1 LVELA
6 EGESGEIFFN
16 FRKDTGKHTLLVNP
30 RPQMPRFYMAEGRPP
45 KKRELSPFAQSLRNA
60 VLMTTVESVSVPG
73 LERIVKF
80 GLSRDRTGE
89 RYDLIFEMAG
99 KKPNL
104 LLVDDRGRV
113 ALAQSYIS
121 ISEDAA
127 RAILPDLLYEPPP
140 KTKKLDA
147 QSSDTGE
154 IAGAI
159 AGQIDKTPD
168 NTYGKALFSVV
179 GGISPLLAAEAVA
192 RASAKE
198 PEAIANSL
206 KSLIAGLGGQP
217 QPCII
222 AAPKGPVLSAFPL
235 AQFCGCQ
242 IREFPS
248 MSAAAEAFFDELIA
262 GQKFNDAK
270 RTLVRNLAGKLSSAQ
285 RKVAAIE
292 ADLARG
298 EDADYFTTCGNL
310 LMAQLNAVP
319 NNAGSVK
326 LPNLFGEG
334 ELDIALDPKLSPVK
348 NAEAYF
354 RKARK
359 ARAGVAMLTER
370 LAAAEI
376 EADALRDR
384 LEVAEAAE
392 DISDI
397 EHLAGEKEPTGK
409 KRGKAAAPMFPSFR
423 SSDGFEVFY
432 AKNAKANDLLTFKF
446 AQSMD
451 LWLHAQ
457 GYHGAHV
464 IVRNPERR
472 PDIPL
477 QTILEAAQMAAF
489 FSGAKKDSA
498 VAVDYTFRK
507 YVRKPKDPVPGQAMF
522 TNNKTVFVEPK
533 KR

>member
-1 LVELA
+1 
-6 EGESGEIFFN
+6 
-16 FRKDTGKHTLLVNP
+16 
-30 RPQMPRFYMAEGRPP
+30 
-45 KKRELSPFAQSLRNA
+45 
-60 VLMTTVESVSVPG
+60 
-73 LERIVKF
+73 
-80 GLSRDRTGE
+80 
-89 RYDLIFEMAG
+89 
-99 KKPNL
+99 
-104 LLVDDRGRV
+104 
-113 ALAQSYIS
+113 
-121 ISEDAA
+121 
-127 RAILPDLLYEPPP
+127 
-140 KTKKLDA
+140 
-147 QSSDTGE
+147 
-154 IAGAI
+154 
-159 AGQIDKTPD
+159 
-168 NTYGKALFSVV
+168 
-179 GGISPLLAAEAVA
+179 
-192 RASAKE
+192 
-198 PEAIANSL
+198 
-206 KSLIAGLGGQP
+206 
-217 QPCII
+217 
-222 AAPKGPVLSAFPL
+222 
-235 AQFCGCQ
+235 
-242 IREFPS
+242 

-397 EHLAGEKEPTGK
+397 AHLAGEKEPTGK